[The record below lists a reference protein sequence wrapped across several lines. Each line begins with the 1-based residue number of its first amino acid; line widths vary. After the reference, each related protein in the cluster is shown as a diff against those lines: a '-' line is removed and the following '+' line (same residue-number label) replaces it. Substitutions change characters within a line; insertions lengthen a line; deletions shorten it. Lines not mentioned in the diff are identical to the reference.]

1 MLMPIRARLGP
12 GVYDLVPNP
21 TAEGFADFVR
31 RSDTSKFKK
40 SNGSRRPLTIAEL
53 DEVPPLSGDPS
64 KMMVNLSPQG
74 MSEIAERIRAD
85 TQGKQDAA
93 VREILALRKD
103 ASEAL

>member
-1 MLMPIRARLGP
+1 
-12 GVYDLVPNP
+12 
-21 TAEGFADFVR
+21 
-31 RSDTSKFKK
+31 
-40 SNGSRRPLTIAEL
+40 
-53 DEVPPLSGDPS
+53 
-64 KMMVNLSPQG
+64 MMVNLSPQG

>member
-85 TQGKQDAA
+85 TQGKQDAV